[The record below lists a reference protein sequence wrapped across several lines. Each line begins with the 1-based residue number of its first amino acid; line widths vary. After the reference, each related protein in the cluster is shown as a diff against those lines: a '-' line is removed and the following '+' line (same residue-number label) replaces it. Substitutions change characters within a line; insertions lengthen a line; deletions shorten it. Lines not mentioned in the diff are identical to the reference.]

1 MRRWAPETGAS
12 PESDNQKTEEE
23 EDDNNGDE
31 DERDAQEIQWRTRG
45 QGGRG
50 GGQAGV
56 E

>member
-1 MRRWAPETGAS
+1 MRGRAPEARAS
-12 PESDNQKTEEE
+12 PESDNQKTEKE
-23 EDDNNGDE
+23 EDDNNRDE

-50 GGQAGV
+50 GGQASV